1 MEWLA
6 LGVPL
11 FLLKVGAYTLAGHY
25 LLRVYKV
32 EGSAF
37 VFGLV
42 RAITGLALGGL
53 AFWLLDPRL
62 GSGYPLLILV
72 HFAAWSMCIAAF
84 FGRGGEDWSRV
95 VFGAVLGTVFS
106 MILDI
111 PSFLVAAPLLMRTC

>member
-1 MEWLA
+1 MEWLV
-6 LGVPL
+6 LGVPV

-53 AFWLLDPRL
+53 ALWLLQPKF
-62 GSGYPLLILV
+62 GEGYASLVLI
-72 HFAAWSMCIAAF
+72 HFVAWSTCIAAF
-84 FGRGGEDWSRV
+84 FGRGGEDWSKV

-106 MILDI
+106 MILDV
-111 PSFLVAAPLLMRTC
+111 PSFLAAIPLLARTC